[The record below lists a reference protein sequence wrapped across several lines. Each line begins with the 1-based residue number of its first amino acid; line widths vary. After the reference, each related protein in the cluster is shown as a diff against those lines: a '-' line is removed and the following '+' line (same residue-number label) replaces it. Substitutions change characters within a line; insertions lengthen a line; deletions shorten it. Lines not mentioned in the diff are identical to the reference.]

1 MSDVLHS
8 RSSSSVATSAVISYE
23 IRAHVE
29 RLMADYAAAIDNDR
43 LESWPDFF
51 VEDCLYK
58 VIARSD
64 YDKGRPVGF
73 IYCDN
78 RRMLLDR
85 VASIRSVNVFQPHH
99 YRHILGPTRI
109 LGDRSGTLHAETNF
123 IVARTSVAD
132 GTTVIFSAGR
142 YVDEIVFPNATPKLE
157 SRIVVT
163 DSDSIDMLL
172 VLPI

>member
-1 MSDVLHS
+1 MSDVLQN
-8 RSSSSVATSAVISYE
+8 SSSSSIVTSVAVSYE
-23 IRAHVE
+23 VKAQVDRF
-29 RLMADYAAAIDNDR
+29 MADYAAAIDNDR
-43 LESWPDFF
+43 LELWPDFF
-51 VEDCLYK
+51 IDDCIYK

-73 IYCDN
+73 MYCDN

-85 VASIRSVNVFQPHH
+85 VASIRSVNVFHPHH
-99 YRHILGPTRI
+99 YRHVLGPTRI
-109 LGDRSGTLHAETNF
+109 LGERAGALLAETSF

-132 GTTVIFSAGR
+132 GTTMIFSAGR
-142 YVDEIVFPNATPKLE
+142 YVDAIAFPNATAKLE